1 MRTIRKRIMRQ
12 SNPKKTIATVT
23 FHGRSHKEAARN
35 ARAFAKKFHLP
46 FEADVNP
53 IKRNVAAGFYDE
65 DGIFHPIQTS
75 FDYSEKRA
83 RAKSRREAR
92 EKSRRKRKR

>member
-35 ARAFAKKFHLP
+35 ARAFSKKYHLPWEDELKAKKK
-46 FEADVNP
+46 
-53 IKRNVAAGFYDE
+53 KR
-65 DGIFHPIQTS
+65 
-75 FDYSEKRA
+75 
-83 RAKSRREAR
+83 
-92 EKSRRKRKR
+92 